1 MLHDSSY
8 GDLAETD
15 HDARFCAACISDGT
29 NQHRPAGL
37 QKDAEHSEVAPTI
50 LHVGA
55 IQDHQ
60 ARVRPPSYLI

>member
-1 MLHDSSY
+1 MLYDSSC
-8 GDLAETD
+8 GDLVETG
-15 HDARFCAACISDGT
+15 DARFCAACISDGT

>member
-1 MLHDSSY
+1 MLYDSSC
-8 GDLAETD
+8 GDLVETD
-15 HDARFCAACISDGT
+15 GARFCAAYISDGT